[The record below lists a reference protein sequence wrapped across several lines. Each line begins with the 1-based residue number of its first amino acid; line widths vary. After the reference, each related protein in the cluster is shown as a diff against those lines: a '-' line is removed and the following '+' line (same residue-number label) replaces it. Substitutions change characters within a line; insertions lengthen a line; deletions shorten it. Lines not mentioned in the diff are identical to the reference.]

1 MSKSDNHKKYKN
13 ISFVVS
19 VSGFSNRFGSNK
31 LFYKINGVEIY
42 KLVASKCIQAIEILK
57 EYDIFKNINMAYI
70 TQYDLDLSDFKS
82 KYLKNGI
89 KVKKNDNPEIGM

>member
-1 MSKSDNHKKYKN
+1 MSKSDNYKKYKN

-19 VSGFSNRFGSNK
+19 VSCFSNRFGSNK

-57 EYDIFKNINMAYI
+57 EYEIFKNINMVYN
-70 TQYDLDLSDFKS
+70 SVWFGFKWFQ
-82 KYLKNGI
+82 I
-89 KVKKNDNPEIGM
+89 KIFEKWYKGYKKW